1 MNRDDDEGKKNK
13 GQSKTS
19 RIRSSCLKRHHY
31 RTADSDSDA
40 KCHLNQ
46 QSIELKEILF
56 N

>member
-13 GQSKTS
+13 GQSKSS
-19 RIRSSCLKRHHY
+19 RIGSRSLVRHHD

-46 QSIELKEILF
+46 QSIELKEI
-56 N
+56 